1 MKCSHPSKR
10 INMTLFK
17 RPMDI
22 HIMGEGKSPQ
32 QSMIID
38 ERPHILNT
46 IVDCILSQASPM
58 MCDYM

>member
-1 MKCSHPSKR
+1 
-10 INMTLFK
+10 MTLFK